1 MPTAPHRSLI
11 SAQVGTRRNLNKSV
25 HRCGR
30 RFWGAAWLLACSWL
44 AVGTGLQAAPKVMVE
59 QPAFDFGIIT
69 NGSFFYHDF
78 IIRNTG
84 DADLIVSH
92 VKSSCTVCLQVGI
105 SQAKIRPGGQAL
117 VYSQLDLRLMSGPVA
132 RAIMVECNDPQNPIL
147 ILELSGTAIPVYQLK
162 PLQIGLDLSQ
172 GQPTGTTEIVSLFP
186 LHAPLSQIIC
196 DNTNLEVGISQKS
209 ATEFE
214 LRVKARPLPAGQN
227 FSVPVKVCSTDSN
240 DPPCFTSIWI
250 RNPPEVE
257 VLPATLMFLPRE
269 GEQTRILW
277 VKQHGAEPLAL
288 MEVEAPSNHYQCV
301 VDPNPVGNDYRIYLN
316 ATQLNQVAGQTNT
329 LTLKFKDAHNAEKCI
344 SVPLITERT
353 E

>member
-105 SQAKIRPGGQAL
+105 SQAKI
-117 VYSQLDLRLMSGPVA
+117 DEEM
-132 RAIMVECNDPQNPIL
+132 
-147 ILELSGTAIPVYQLK
+147 K
-162 PLQIGLDLSQ
+162 K
-172 GQPTGTTEIVSLFP
+172 F
-186 LHAPLSQIIC
+186 
-196 DNTNLEVGISQKS
+196 
-209 ATEFE
+209 
-214 LRVKARPLPAGQN
+214 
-227 FSVPVKVCSTDSN
+227 DS
-240 DPPCFTSIWI
+240 DS
-250 RNPPEVE
+250 
-257 VLPATLMFLPRE
+257 
-269 GEQTRILW
+269 
-277 VKQHGAEPLAL
+277 
-288 MEVEAPSNHYQCV
+288 
-301 VDPNPVGNDYRIYLN
+301 
-316 ATQLNQVAGQTNT
+316 
-329 LTLKFKDAHNAEKCI
+329 
-344 SVPLITERT
+344 
-353 E
+353 